1 MKIALVGPTGFVGS
15 KVLEEASRRGHEV
28 TAICRKANK
37 VPTLKSVT
45 PRHANILNRQEAEG
59 AFAGHDIVVSCYNC
73 GHHPDPGQ
81 DIYKDSIE
89 GIVNIIK
96 ATKSTGVRRLLMVGG
111 AGALYVAPRVQLV
124 DVFEEV
130 TSGEA
135 QGANFSPE
143 LLSKMPPEFA
153 EWSNLFPPDIKH
165 ENVLPLVR
173 TLMFFEH
180 DMTYDWSFFSP
191 PLGLYPGNRRG
202 KYTLG
207 GTELPMIGERY
218 AGLSLG
224 GAAVVLLDEIE
235 NPKHTRKHW
244 TAYYSE

>member
-15 KVLEEASRRGHEV
+15 KVLGEASHRGHDV
-28 TAICRKANK
+28 TAICRKPNK
-37 VPTLKSVT
+37 VPALKGVT
-45 PRHANILNRQEAEG
+45 TREANILNRKEAEP

-81 DIYKDSIE
+81 NIYKDTIE

-111 AGALYVAPRVQLV
+111 AGALYVAPGVQLV
-124 DVFEEV
+124 DVFDEV
-130 TSGEA
+130 TRGEA
-135 QGANFSPE
+135 QGGNFSAE
-143 LLSKMPPEFA
+143 LYSKMPPEFA
-153 EWSNLFPPDIKH
+153 EWSKLFPPDIKH
-165 ENVLPLVR
+165 ENVVPFVR

-191 PLGLYPGNRRG
+191 PLGLYPGDRKA

-207 GTELPMIGERY
+207 GNQLPMIGERY

-224 GAAVVLLDEIE
+224 GSAVVLLDEIE
-235 NPKHTRKHW
+235 NPNHIRKHW